1 MRCIKY
7 IKFLTRQ
14 NIIFMKQIAFMSRMM
29 GLFVILLLMKGLQA
43 QTPEKI
49 QRITIVQMPNEY
61 YVVQAKLWKKVLE
74 KDAKNADAWYNYY
87 KANRYMQITSQDD
100 YNAFEVDRFKRLAA
114 IEKEIETNIPNTF
127 EANLIKWVNGGSNPE
142 LFPYLEKA
150 YNIDPSRVETYDNFV
165 TYYELQGNIEK
176 RDFFLKKWYNSG
188 EVSPGLLNYNY
199 NVLMSLKPNAI
210 LLTNGDNDTYP
221 IWLLQTVKGIRKDV
235 TLINISMLYSEDYR
249 ERLVKKMQITLID
262 PTESRE
268 KDIAFSKNLVPTL
281 AKNVQKSPVYTAS
294 TCIPSISESVEKD
307 LYLVGLASLYSTEK
321 FDNVAVLKKN
331 MEKEFAMDYLKTSF
345 VIDKAETA
353 VSCANMN
360 YVVPIL
366 SLYEHYDLS
375 EEKEKANEW
384 KQLVIKIAKG
394 TEMEG
399 KVRDYFKEK

>member
-1 MRCIKY
+1 
-7 IKFLTRQ
+7 
-14 NIIFMKQIAFMSRMM
+14 MKQIAFISRMI
-29 GLFVILLLMKGLQA
+29 GLCTFLLLLNGLQA

-61 YVVQAKLWKKVLE
+61 YIEQAKLWKKVLDKE
-74 KDAKNADAWYNYY
+74 PKNADAWFNFY
-87 KANRYMQITSQDD
+87 KANRYMQITSGDD
-100 YNAFEVDRFKRLAA
+100 NVFEVDRFKRLAA
-114 IEKEIETNIPNTF
+114 IEKEVEKNIPNTF
-127 EANLIKWVNGGSNPE
+127 EANIIKWANGGNNPE

-150 YNIDPSRVETYDNFV
+150 YNIDPSRIETYDNFV
-165 TYYELQGNIEK
+165 AYYELQGNIEK
-176 RDFFLKKWYNSG
+176 RDFFLKKWYDSG
-188 EVSPGLLNYNY
+188 DVSPGLLNYNY

-221 IWLLQTVKGIRKDV
+221 IWILQVVKGIRKDV
-235 TLINISMLYSEDYR
+235 ILINYYMLNDEKYR
-249 ERLVKKMQITLID
+249 ERLAKKMQITFIN
-262 PTESRE
+262 PKESRE
-268 KDIAFSKNLVPTL
+268 KEAEFRKNTVTTL
-281 AKNVQKSPVYTAS
+281 AKNAQKSPVYTAS
-294 TCIPSISESVEKD
+294 TCNPMIAESVEKD
-307 LYLVGLASLYSTEK
+307 MYLVGLASLYSTEK

-345 VIDKAETA
+345 VADKSETA

-394 TEMEG
+394 TEMEE
-399 KVRDYFKEK
+399 KVSDYFKKK